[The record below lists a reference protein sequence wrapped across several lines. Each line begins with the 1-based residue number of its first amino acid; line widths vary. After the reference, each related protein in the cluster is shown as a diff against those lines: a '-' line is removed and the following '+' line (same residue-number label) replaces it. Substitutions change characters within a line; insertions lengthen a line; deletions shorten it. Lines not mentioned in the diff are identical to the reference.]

1 LSERPEESKVNQ
13 ASGPLPE
20 SSSRKKGAS
29 NGLRVVSVVF
39 KEQGS
44 SQSGERSLLRWF
56 WSFTG
61 TSGTAQPQPAAAL
74 VVILLPVL
82 FSLG

>member
-1 LSERPEESKVNQ
+1 
-13 ASGPLPE
+13 
-20 SSSRKKGAS
+20 
-29 NGLRVVSVVF
+29 LRVVSVVF